1 MMTENYLSLE
11 KVGWWVR
18 LYSYITAGAII
29 YGLAA
34 AHVPFIIGT
43 SWSFCE
49 VCGNKL
55 GCVLALH
62 LYEAPLTIFNG
73 YVAWY
78 GLKRFSQN
86 KAHNFMSLL
95 TITIV
100 ANIAFFT
107 FECQLIVDILR
118 REAPLW
124 ESLVTSSLA
133 LLFIGGA
140 GFAVF
145 VKQKLVTFVNQENQ
159 S

>member
-1 MMTENYLSLE
+1 MTAENNLSLE
-11 KVGWWVR
+11 KIGWWVR

-49 VCGNKL
+49 VSGCKL

-73 YVAWY
+73 FVAWY
-78 GLKRFSQN
+78 GLRRFSQD
-86 KAHNFMSLL
+86 KVHNYMSLL
-95 TITIV
+95 MFTVI
-100 ANIAFFT
+100 ANVAFFT
-107 FECQLIVDILR
+107 FEAQLIVDILR
-118 REAPLW
+118 REGPLW
-124 ESLVTSSLA
+124 ESLTTSSLA
-133 LLFIGGA
+133 LMFIGGA
-140 GFAVF
+140 GLAVY
-145 VKQKLVTFVNQENQ
+145 VYQKLVTFVNQENQ